1 MRFYKPYKAEG
12 GRWSLLQEKSYIE
25 KVDGSKNTLKFLIP
39 SILGVVLFLVPIKV
53 EGEFTIGVGVLASTL
68 SSQFEASI
76 PYFIVALLGLSFILT
91 LLAKTNLFKVFDQNE
106 FLKTLFVTSN
116 FNLGLRLFGLIVG
129 LLTLFELGPAFISS
143 PAIGGVVL
151 YDLAPVLLT
160 WFLFAGLL
168 LPLLIEFG
176 LMEFIGAIFRNVMR
190 PLFTM
195 PGRSSIDSMAS
206 WMGAGTVG
214 VLVTMNQYNQGYY
227 NKREAA
233 VISTTFSVASLA
245 FSLVVANVIGVGHLF
260 IPFYLT
266 VVVAALVAAIIMPR
280 IPPLSLK
287 ANTYYEPVGKQIKE
301 EIPKGVSTL
310 KWGWNQALKKA
321 ESAKSFSGQL
331 KSGTKTV
338 LDIWFGLI
346 PLVMSLGAM
355 ALIIAEET
363 PVFEIISY
371 PLIPLLEWMNI
382 PEAAAAAP
390 AMLVGFADMFLPAV
404 IGAGIE
410 SELTRFVVGTLSIT
424 QIIYMSEIGVLILRS
439 NIPLKLHELF
449 IIFIER
455 TLITLPI
462 IVFIAHLFIF

>member
-1 MRFYKPYKAEG
+1 M
-12 GRWSLLQEKSYIE
+12 LQEKNYVE
-25 KVDGSKNTLKFLIP
+25 TENQYKHALKFILP
-39 SILGVVLFLVPIKV
+39 SVIGILLFLVPIKID
-53 EGEFTIGVGVLASTL
+53 GEFTIGVGVLATNL
-68 SSQFEASI
+68 SSFFEGVI
-76 PYFIVALLGLSFILT
+76 PYFIVALLGLSFFMT
-91 LLAKTNLFKVFDQNE
+91 TLAKVKRFDLFNQYS
-106 FLKTLFVTSN
+106 FLNTLFVTSN
-116 FNLGLRLFGLIVG
+116 ANLFLRLFGFLVG
-129 LLTLFELGPAFISS
+129 ILTLFELGPTIISS

-168 LPLLIEFG
+168 LPLLTEFG
-176 LMEFIGAIFRNVMR
+176 LMEFIGTIFRKIMK

-206 WMGAGTVG
+206 WMGAGPVG
-214 VLVTMNQYNQGYY
+214 VLVTMNQYDQGYY

-233 VISTTFSVASLA
+233 VISTTFSVASIA

-266 VVVAALVAAIIMPR
+266 IVAAALIAAIIMPR
-280 IPPLSLK
+280 IPPLSSK
-287 ANTYYEPVGKQIKE
+287 KNTYYEPVGKQIEE
-301 EIPKGVSTL
+301 EIPKNVSAV
-310 KWGWNQALKKA
+310 KWGWQQALKKA
-321 ESAKSFSGQL
+321 ESANGFYSQL

-338 LDIWFGLI
+338 LDIWLGLI
-346 PLVMSLGAM
+346 PLVMSLGAI

-363 PVFEIISY
+363 PIFEILSY
-371 PLIPLLEWMNI
+371 PLIPVLELMKI

-410 SELTRFVVGTLSIT
+410 SELTRFVVGALSIT
-424 QIIYMSEIGVLILRS
+424 QVIYMSEIGVLILRS

-449 IIFIER
+449 MIFIER
-455 TLITLPI
+455 TIITLPI
-462 IVFIAHLFIF
+462 IVIIAHLFIF

>member
-1 MRFYKPYKAEG
+1 M
-12 GRWSLLQEKSYIE
+12 LQEKNYVE
-25 KVDGSKNTLKFLIP
+25 TENQYKHALKFILP
-39 SILGVVLFLVPIKV
+39 SVIGILLFLVPIKID
-53 EGEFTIGVGVLASTL
+53 GEFTIGVGVLASNL
-68 SSQFEASI
+68 SSFFEGVI
-76 PYFIVALLGLSFILT
+76 PYFIVALLGLSFFMT
-91 LLAKTNLFKVFDQNE
+91 ALAKVKRFDLFNQYS
-106 FLKTLFVTSN
+106 FLNTLFVTSN
-116 FNLGLRLFGLIVG
+116 ANLFLRLFGFLVG
-129 LLTLFELGPAFISS
+129 ILTLFELGPTIISS

-168 LPLLIEFG
+168 LPLLTEFG
-176 LMEFIGAIFRNVMR
+176 LMEFIGTIFRKVMK

-206 WMGAGTVG
+206 WMGAGPVG
-214 VLVTMNQYNQGYY
+214 VLVTMNQYDQGYY

-233 VISTTFSVASLA
+233 VISTTFSVASIA

-266 VVVAALVAAIIMPR
+266 IVTAALIAAIIMPR
-280 IPPLSLK
+280 IPPLSSK
-287 ANTYYEPVGKQIKE
+287 KNTYYEPVGKQIEE
-301 EIPKGVSTL
+301 EIPKNVSAV
-310 KWGWNQALKKA
+310 KWGWQQALKKA
-321 ESAKSFSGQL
+321 ESANGFYSQL

-338 LDIWFGLI
+338 LDIWLGLI
-346 PLVMSLGAM
+346 PLVMSLGAI

-363 PVFEIISY
+363 PIFEILSY
-371 PLIPLLEWMNI
+371 PLIPVLELMKI

-410 SELTRFVVGTLSIT
+410 SELTRFVVGALSIT
-424 QIIYMSEIGVLILRS
+424 QVIYMSEIGVLILRS

-455 TLITLPI
+455 TIITLPI
-462 IVFIAHLFIF
+462 IVLIAHLFIF